1 MESTGCGGIFDL
13 SGRVAVVTGGGSGLG
28 RTISEV
34 LAAYGANVV
43 VVGRSAE
50 KLEETLSRLG
60 GTGAEQGP
68 TGGVVGGER
77 TAVGDPGCSG
87 AGPAGRSL
95 DDGNRSELRA
105 LDRHLAVTAD
115 LTKPDDIDNMVG
127 RIVDRFGRID
137 IFFANAGIRE
147 KSFVLIHEKPI
158 QDWDDVLDADL
169 KAVFLQMRAVFPIMM
184 TQESGSF
191 VTVSSVGGMA
201 PLANDPWVYTQ
212 TAYAV
217 AKAGLIMLTKIAAR
231 QYGPYGIRVN
241 CIAPGYHRTPLTPE
255 HEVAEVEATLSKLLP
270 LGRTGMPEEIRGL
283 ALWLASNA
291 SSFVTGQVLV
301 EDGGYLA

>member
-13 SGRVAVVTGGGSGLG
+13 SGRVAVVTGAGSGLG

-60 GTGAEQGP
+60 EPGRSRGRRA
-68 TGGVVGGER
+68 VSSGER

-127 RIVDRFGRID
+127 RILDRFGRID

-147 KSFVLIHEKPI
+147 KSFVLIHQKPI

-231 QYGPYGIRVN
+231 QYGPTESES
-241 CIAPGYHRTPLTPE
+241 IASLLVITAHRSLLNTRLPRSKPRS
-255 HEVAEVEATLSKLLP
+255 LS
-270 LGRTGMPEEIRGL
+270 
-283 ALWLASNA
+283 
-291 SSFVTGQVLV
+291 SSLSVGPVCPRR
-301 EDGGYLA
+301 